1 MKTSNCDFR
10 QGVLTPAVQLALLAM
25 FAAAPG
31 WAAAQTAPAADA
43 APAPDPQAQTQ
54 TAQQNA
60 DEASETIGEGQAH
73 LHALICPENY
83 FELGAQGASRSSTK
97 FGEYNG
103 MPYRGPYGVGNFN
116 LAGGDG
122 YCQGGGA
129 MRWQFTGTD
138 VFTNSRT
145 LSATA
150 GVQGQWSLGLMFDQL
165 RHYTTTGYQ
174 TPFLGGG
181 GNVLTLPSNFGV
193 INTGVNGGSRSL
205 TPTQLAAFNDVN
217 VNNTR
222 KNFTLTGGYNINN
235 EWDVKLNF
243 KHIDR
248 SGAKL
253 IGGGTDLID
262 MTAASGYNF
271 AGEASGLRMNPTNDR
286 TEQISLSAN
295 WVGEKA
301 YASFEYYGSLYHA
314 DYLGLSFA
322 NPFVTGAGAPATGT
336 VLAGGL
342 PMDTMSLPPSNLLNQ
357 LNVTGGYVFSRQTK
371 LSGGLSLGLNTQN
384 SSFLNTFTTNPMTVT
399 SLPRNSLDGRV
410 VNTHA
415 DARLTHQFTPAL
427 GLNTGFR
434 FDNRDNRTP
443 VATYSYYT
451 LAGDGIT
458 PSIVSPT
465 NAPMSL
471 RHTVADATLD
481 YRLSKTQR
489 VSLGYTYD
497 HMQRWCSSDIAANTQ
512 GLIANPSAY
521 YVDGASCAQVP
532 RSTDNSLSL
541 NYKLSL
547 SDTVRVGAGY
557 TFADRDATISSF
569 YNPMQAYPQG
579 YPNYGWLAYFQAP
592 RREHVLKLRTDWQVT
607 PSLDLGLTGQYTYDD
622 YTQSTLGI
630 QNGHAGN
637 INFDATYQVSDNM
650 SYGFYASWQKRSL
663 YHLNSS
669 DHSPTAPVNTLWS
682 NHLSDSD
689 IDIGITGKQKFMH
702 DKFQLTEDL
711 SYNYGRSAYGT
722 ALVANIAPAVG
733 NSGNVPPITNK
744 IIQFRLVGSYQIDKK
759 SRINV
764 GYVFQRILSSD
775 YMYNGYAY
783 GYTPSGM
790 MPANLRSPNYKLHV
804 LFVTY
809 RYTF

>member
-10 QGVLTPAVQLALLAM
+10 PGVLTQAVQLALLAM
-25 FAAAPG
+25 FAVAPG
-31 WAAAQTAPAADA
+31 WAAAQNAPPATD
-43 APAPDPQAQTQ
+43 APAPNPETTAQA
-54 TAQQNA
+54 AQQNA
-60 DEASETIGEGQAH
+60 DEASEIIGEGQAH
-73 LHALICPENY
+73 RQSLICPENY
-83 FELGAQGASRSSTK
+83 FELGAQGASRSESK

-116 LAGGDG
+116 LAGGNG
-122 YCQGGGA
+122 YCQLGGNR
-129 MRWQFTGTD
+129 RWQIYGND

-145 LSATA
+145 LGASI
-150 GVQGQWSLGLMFDQL
+150 GDQGQWSLGFMFDQL
-165 RHYTTTGYQ
+165 RHYTTNGYQ

-193 INTGVNGGSRSL
+193 ISTGVNGGSRSL
-205 TPTQLAAFNDVN
+205 TPAQLAAFNNVN
-217 VNNTR
+217 VYNTR
-222 KNFTLTGGYNINN
+222 KNYTLAGGYNINDQ
-235 EWDVKLNF
+235 WDVKLNF

-262 MTAASGYNF
+262 LTALNGYNF
-271 AGEASGLRMNPTNDR
+271 VGEASGLRMNPTNDR

-301 YASFEYYGSLYHA
+301 YASFEYYGSFYHD

-322 NPFVTGAGAPATGT
+322 NPFVTGASAPATGT

-342 PMDTMSLPPSNLLNQ
+342 PMDTMSLPPSNLLHQ
-357 LNVTGGYVFSRQTK
+357 LNATGGYVFSRQTK

-410 VNTHA
+410 INTHA
-415 DARLTHQFTPAL
+415 DARLTHQFTSAL
-427 GLNTGFR
+427 GFNAGFR
-434 FDNRDNRTP
+434 YDNRNNKTP

-471 RHTVADATLD
+471 RHTVADATFD
-481 YRLSKTQR
+481 YRLDKRQR

-512 GLIANPSAY
+512 GLIANPSTY
-521 YVDGASCAQVP
+521 YVDSASCAQVP
-532 RSTDNSLSL
+532 RSTDNTVAA
-541 NYKLSL
+541 NYKLSV
-547 SDTVRVGAGY
+547 SDTVRIGAGY
-557 TFADRDATISSF
+557 SYADRDATISSF

-592 RREHVLKLRTDWQVT
+592 RREHVVKLRTDWQAT
-607 PSLDLGLTGQYTYDD
+607 PSLDLGLTGQYTYDS
-622 YTQSTLGI
+622 YNESTLGI

-637 INFDATYQVSDNM
+637 INVDATYQASDAM
-650 SYGFYASWQKRSL
+650 SYGIYASWQKRSL

-669 DHSPTAPVNTLWS
+669 DHSPTAPVSTLWS
-682 NHLSDSD
+682 NQLSDSD
-689 IDIGITGKQKFMH
+689 IDFGVTGKQKLMH
-702 DKFQLTEDL
+702 DKLQLSEDL
-711 SYNYGRSAYGT
+711 SYNYGRSAYDT
-722 ALVANIAPAVG
+722 ALVANINPAVG
-733 NSGNVPPITNK
+733 NSGNVPPIKYK
-744 IIQFRLVGSYQIDKK
+744 IIQLRLAGGYQVDKK

-764 GYVFQRILSSD
+764 GYIFQRILSND
-775 YMYNGYAY
+775 YFYNGYAY
-783 GYTPSGM
+783 GYTPSTM
-790 MPANLRSPNYKLHV
+790 MPANVTAPNYKINV